1 MPGRRIRKWARSPG
15 RSWSSWN
22 PLRRRFQRSN
32 ACWEHSSK
40 PLQPCN
46 LFKSEWAEKERET
59 RCSAVKEV
67 GSFEVKAR
75 CYLLALWSAQR
86 SEYQEVEVMRIPTRI
101 EIMWHLA
108 SGEFTWFRVKIT
120 EIEYNQSG
128 EVIRF
133 LGKA

>member
-1 MPGRRIRKWARSPG
+1 M
-15 RSWSSWN
+15 
-22 PLRRRFQRSN
+22 
-32 ACWEHSSK
+32 
-40 PLQPCN
+40 
-46 LFKSEWAEKERET
+46 
-59 RCSAVKEV
+59 
-67 GSFEVKAR
+67 KAR

-86 SEYQEVEVMRIPTRI
+86 SDYQEVEVMRIPTRI